1 MLTLRRIL
9 LAILLTALVIG
20 CKPKSQ
26 PVGAEG
32 TPAENL
38 DKKRKIM
45 QEQPEGPE
53 LRPKP

>member
-9 LAILLTALVIG
+9 LAVLLTALVIG

-38 DKKRKIM
+38 DKKRKLM
-45 QEQPEGPE
+45 QDQPEGPQ
-53 LRPKP
+53 LRP